1 MLKLSTVMLV
11 LCLILATVSF
21 AADNASDSSAAEGD
35 TETAL
40 AAIAGQGLMNSHAFE
55 FLTELSDDIGARVTG
70 SPAAAKAIEWGAAK
84 MKHFG
89 LQNVHAEPWKISR
102 GWTRGLADAELL
114 EPIRRKLSVDAMGWV
129 GSTPPAARKPK

>member
-55 FLTELSDDIGARVTG
+55 FLTELSDDIGAG
-70 SPAAAKAIEWGAAK
+70 SP
-84 MKHFG
+84 
-89 LQNVHAEPWKISR
+89 V
-102 GWTRGLADAELL
+102 
-114 EPIRRKLSVDAMGWV
+114 RRL
-129 GSTPPAARKPK
+129 PRKQSNGERRR